1 MKYFNELL
9 ASYFNFNKRQ
19 SILIEQAID
28 DSKQK
33 GDAAINQA
41 NATIP
46 HPKKPQEQIS
56 KYPKDSPYIPLDA
69 VSPIRMWRTSVGTIR
84 WSPQGMYQQYNG
96 YTVNSDIER
105 FYLNFKEKKE
115 KQEDILKKEENPN
128 DLHSN
133 SLNPPLPPV
142 SFWNQD
148 FYNQLLADPAFLR
161 RVTRNL
167 NGKEKEIVIN
177 GLLKRFKGDR
187 ANHSIFR
194 VIDEHIRVIEDENGN
209 LIDGKP
215 DEKLKE
221 RVAKVLED
229 SLKILHKPGRVS
241 DEDCN
246 KLKNSL
252 IPLTNGRFAIKSPEM
267 GGKGLVFNDDTK
279 FYSLFFG
286 SAAASKG
293 CDLNPP
299 TSMSADNVGADNQ
312 LRGDIMEM
320 LPVLLNAAQR
330 CQSGRVSMK
339 RCETLLDDL
348 TARYAAKKQ
357 QNKEVFEK
365 IKFIMQQNE
374 GEFAIPIDNTELLA
388 RSLLLKI
395 FGDDADEQMMKRIE
409 NMSAFEART
418 RNPDLILP
426 IGDLVRLGRK
436 GDNLELWETE
446 EAARQGLKNQGF
458 SDYEIDEL
466 IEEVDI
472 SELCSDTGSE
482 CGEMNKSKAKC
493 IRLLSCPDIT
503 DKPYFT
509 VNISAKNQ
517 INFGD
522 GVAMGTV
529 SENTENSVF
538 LGEDCPP
545 KEDRTPCT
553 PEEKKQVK
561 KWRQAMANSLGQP
574 WMADPNSPE
583 YKKLSSLQKELNTMR
598 SNLDSLPE
606 RAVVKT
612 DTGEIKMAPAE
623 DYANTV
629 LEELRKSENYS
640 DFIDNDL
647 KDIIQRYAE
656 KDVSPEVMKAHIA
669 SYLEGKMLSERANKG
684 DLAARSMIAMR
695 PFLAGGSSDNAVLSA
710 RSMEHVELA
719 VCEQNKLF
727 DPIKRWLNNDPS
739 IEFKMRPNGRYIQF
753 TDTNTKARIQTETSI
768 ADSGR
773 RVHKAKSGV
782 RNLKQHSKRRQ
793 GVESRG

>member
-1 MKYFNELL
+1 
-9 ASYFNFNKRQ
+9 
-19 SILIEQAID
+19 
-28 DSKQK
+28 
-33 GDAAINQA
+33 
-41 NATIP
+41 
-46 HPKKPQEQIS
+46 
-56 KYPKDSPYIPLDA
+56 
-69 VSPIRMWRTSVGTIR
+69 
-84 WSPQGMYQQYNG
+84 
-96 YTVNSDIER
+96 
-105 FYLNFKEKKE
+105 
-115 KQEDILKKEENPN
+115 
-128 DLHSN
+128 
-133 SLNPPLPPV
+133 
-142 SFWNQD
+142 
-148 FYNQLLADPAFLR
+148 
-161 RVTRNL
+161 
-167 NGKEKEIVIN
+167 
-177 GLLKRFKGDR
+177 
-187 ANHSIFR
+187 
-194 VIDEHIRVIEDENGN
+194 
-209 LIDGKP
+209 
-215 DEKLKE
+215 
-221 RVAKVLED
+221 
-229 SLKILHKPGRVS
+229 
-241 DEDCN
+241 
-246 KLKNSL
+246 
-252 IPLTNGRFAIKSPEM
+252 M

-299 TSMSADNVGADNQ
+299 TSMTADNVGADSQ

-330 CQSGRVSMK
+330 CQSGKISMN

-348 TARYAAKKQ
+348 TSRYASKKK

-365 IKFIMQQNE
+365 IKFIMNQNE
-374 GEFAIPIDNTELLA
+374 GEFAIPIVNTELLA

-395 FGDDADEQMMKRIE
+395 FGDNADEEMMKRIE
-409 NMSAFEART
+409 NMSAFEGRT
-418 RNPDLILP
+418 RNPDLVLP
-426 IGDLVRLGRK
+426 IGDLVRLGKK

-472 SELCSDTGSE
+472 SNLCSDTGSE

-493 IRLLSCPDIT
+493 LRLLSCPDVT

-517 INFGD
+517 VNFGD

-538 LGEDCPP
+538 LGEDCPS
-545 KEDRTPCT
+545 KEDRSPCT

-574 WMADPNSPE
+574 WMSDPNSSE
-583 YKKLSSLQKELNTMR
+583 YKKLSSLQQELNSMKG
-598 SNLDSLPE
+598 NLDKLPE

-612 DTGEIKMAPAE
+612 ETGEIQMAPAE

-647 KDIIQRYAE
+647 KGIIKRYAE

-669 SYLEGKMLSERANKG
+669 SYLEGKMLTERANKG

-739 IEFKMRPNGRYIQF
+739 IEFKMRPNGRHVQF
-753 TDTNTKARIQTETSI
+753 TDTNTKARIQSETSI

-793 GVESRG
+793 GMESRG